1 MYKNKLGHC
10 ARAITVEAYLGI
22 PFLTTKKTGQIITF
36 GGGGGRKL
44 KILNRDAMK
53 KPTLLII

>member
-22 PFLTTKKTGQIITF
+22 PFLTTKNTGQIITF
-36 GGGGGRKL
+36 GGGGG
-44 KILNRDAMK
+44 K
-53 KPTLLII
+53 KTKNFKP

>member
-1 MYKNKLGHC
+1 MYEKKLAHC
-10 ARAITVEAYLGI
+10 ARVVTVETYLGI
-22 PFLTTKKTGQIITF
+22 PFVTAKKTGQIITF
-36 GGGGGRKL
+36 GEGGRNL